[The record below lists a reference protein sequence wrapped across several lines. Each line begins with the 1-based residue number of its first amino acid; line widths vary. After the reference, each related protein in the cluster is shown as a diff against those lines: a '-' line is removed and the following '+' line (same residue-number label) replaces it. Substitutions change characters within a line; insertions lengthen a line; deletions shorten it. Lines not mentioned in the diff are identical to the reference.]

1 MKLNYC
7 LICLLILL
15 WIGVIP
21 VGSQTPTGSS
31 PNARQKFALLVGID
45 KYAKEPLEGCAKDA
59 RDVQGLLN
67 KSYGFA
73 KPNTHLLLDGEATRA
88 KILGALEKK
97 EAEVKSGDLFVF
109 YYSGHGTLFP
119 DEKSGDLDET
129 EVIIDPATGREGKYD
144 SALCP
149 VNVGFSALTGKPWRN
164 LILDDELYARFSR
177 FTKKGCAVVFIA
189 DSCNS
194 GTIGK
199 GERKVIPKF
208 LSMEDA
214 LGSSLKEIPTP
225 QISRTIKPPDM
236 RGQYLILSSS
246 KDSQFS
252 GATEGGSLFTRS
264 LLETLRQ
271 TPNRNYKDLYNI
283 VRKKVLKDSENT
295 QEPRLDKRFYRGS
308 LEATFL
314 SFLEGIPA
322 ASEAVAAPL
331 NVRFLVTDIRDK
343 PVKDAVI
350 KISSGGVDYTDK
362 TNSKGVSLLKK
373 IKSGNYAV
381 TIQQPKYLNLKS
393 DIEIVESPFNP
404 GQADLAII
412 LKSK

>member
-1 MKLNYC
+1 MKRSYC
-7 LICLLILL
+7 LISLLIML
-15 WIGVIP
+15 WIAVTP
-21 VGSQTPTGSS
+21 VGSQPPAGNS
-31 PNARQKFALLVGID
+31 PNARKKLALLVGID
-45 KYAKEPLEGCAKDA
+45 KYTKEPLEGCAKDA
-59 RDVQGLLN
+59 QDVQELLN
-67 KSYGFA
+67 RSYGFA
-73 KPNTHLLLDGEATRA
+73 KPNTHLLRDREATRA
-88 KILGALEKK
+88 KILEALEKK

-109 YYSGHGTLFP
+109 YFSGHGTLFP
-119 DEKSGDLDET
+119 DEKSKDLDET
-129 EVIIDPATGREGKYD
+129 EVIIDPVTGREGKYD

-149 VNVGFSALTGKPWRN
+149 VNVGFSPRTGKPWRN
-164 LILDDELYARFSR
+164 IILDDELYVRFSR

-199 GERKVIPKF
+199 GQRKAIPKF

-214 LGSSLKEIPTP
+214 LGSSLKDIPTP

-246 KDSQFS
+246 KDNQFS
-252 GATEGGSLFTRS
+252 GATEVGSLFTNS

-271 TPNRNYKDLYNI
+271 SPNRNYKDLYSI
-283 VRKKVLKDSENT
+283 VRKKVLNDSENR

-308 LEATFL
+308 MEATFL
-314 SFLEGIPA
+314 SFLEGVPS
-322 ASEAVAAPL
+322 ASEAAVAPL
-331 NVRFLVTDIRDK
+331 NVKFLVTDSRDK
-343 PVKDAVI
+343 PIKDVVI

-362 TNSKGVSLLKK
+362 TNAKGVCLLKK

-381 TIQQPKYLNLKS
+381 TIQQQNYLTLKS
-393 DIEIVESPFNP
+393 DIEIVEGLNP